1 MAHTKGPASTTPNKA
16 SGQFSAKPAWAE
28 ATPQPKAHMG
38 GNQVM
43 GFNNSRTADGFSR
56 GAGAVAAVATG
67 AAIALPLSLLTAI
80 GAQITKAVAMQFHVK
95 TLPTQPEHFRSRCT
109 IIA

>member
-1 MAHTKGPASTTPNKA
+1 
-16 SGQFSAKPAWAE
+16 
-28 ATPQPKAHMG
+28 MG

-67 AAIALPLSLLTAI
+67 AAIAPPLSLLTAI
-80 GAQITKAVAMQFHVK
+80 GAQITKPVAVQLHVK
-95 TLPTQPEHFRSRCT
+95 ALSAEPEHLRR
-109 IIA
+109 